1 MIFFRVGLEK
11 VITLPPPSIPDLEEV
26 EEVKRIVAVRTP
38 DQVESVMNHDQVPF
52 YAIRKVCE
60 DNGLVFHKNEFNQII
75 EESAIII
82 RKFKDHFDRDRPV
95 EVFPQLNTL
104 PSKTNKTRSYP
115 SGHAT
120 QSVLVAKY
128 VAGKVP
134 RLEKDLM
141 AAAYECGYGRV
152 IAGFHYPSDFEIGNL
167 LGEKMYVFM
176 NKADYA
182 DETENE
188 QTRTI
193 FRKPKFK
200 KRSHTITLQ

>member
-38 DQVESVMNHDQVPF
+38 DQVESIMNHDQVPF

-60 DNGLVFHKNEFNQII
+60 NNGLVFHKNEFNQII

-152 IAGFHYPSDFEIGNL
+152 IAGFHYPTDFQIGNL

-182 DETENE
+182 DEIENE
-188 QTRTI
+188 
-193 FRKPKFK
+193 
-200 KRSHTITLQ
+200 

>member
-120 QSVLVAKY
+120 QGYLLGMFYSKKYPEHTEEFTQLGEDVAHS
-128 VAGKVP
+128 
-134 RLEKDLM
+134 RI
-141 AAAYECGYGRV
+141 
-152 IAGFHYPSDFEIGNL
+152 IAKAHYPSD
-167 LGEKMYVFM
+167 
-176 NKADYA
+176 
-182 DETENE
+182 
-188 QTRTI
+188 
-193 FRKPKFK
+193 
-200 KRSHTITLQ
+200 KRFGKELAEYLFSILK

>member
-11 VITLPPPSIPDLEEV
+11 VITLPPPKILDIDEV

-38 DQVESVMNHDQVPF
+38 DQVESILNHDQVPF
-52 YAIRKVCE
+52 YAIREVC
-60 DNGLVFHKNEFNQII
+60 NKHGLEFHKHEFNQIV

-82 RKFKDHFDRDRPV
+82 RKFKDHFNRDRPV
-95 EVFPQLNTL
+95 EVYPELNTL

-115 SGHAT
+115 SGHAA
-120 QSVLVAKY
+120 QSTIIAKY

-134 RLEKDLM
+134 KIEKELM

-188 QTRTI
+188 
-193 FRKPKFK
+193 
-200 KRSHTITLQ
+200 

>member
-38 DQVESVMNHDQVPF
+38 EQVESILNHDQVPF
-52 YAIRKVCE
+52 YAIREVCNK
-60 DNGLVFHKNEFNQII
+60 NGLEFHEHEFNQIV

-82 RKFKDHFDRDRPV
+82 RKFKDHFNRDRPV
-95 EVFPQLNTL
+95 EVYPQLNTL

-115 SGHAT
+115 SGHAA
-120 QSVLVAKY
+120 QSMIIAKY

-134 RLEKDLM
+134 KLEKELV

-167 LGEKMYVFM
+167 LGEKMYIFM
-176 NKADYA
+176 NKEDYKKA
-182 DETENE
+182 NE
-188 QTRTI
+188 
-193 FRKPKFK
+193 
-200 KRSHTITLQ
+200 

>member
-38 DQVESVMNHDQVPF
+38 DQVESILNHDQVPF
-52 YAIRKVCE
+52 YAIREVC
-60 DNGLVFHKNEFNQII
+60 NKHGLEFHKHEFNQIV

-82 RKFKDHFDRDRPV
+82 RKFKDHFNRDRPV
-95 EVFPQLNTL
+95 EVYPELNTL

-115 SGHAT
+115 SGHAA
-120 QSVLVAKY
+120 QSTIIAKY

-134 RLEKDLM
+134 KIEKELM

-167 LGEKMYVFM
+167 LGEKMYIFM
-176 NKADYA
+176 NKEDYKKA
-182 DETENE
+182 NE
-188 QTRTI
+188 
-193 FRKPKFK
+193 
-200 KRSHTITLQ
+200 